1 MTKVR
6 ILTALTAMTAMIVAK
21 LALAQETDVIHIPS
35 EDAPIHAQAE
45 WDLSVSDENGP
56 VYARSF
62 LAEGDATR
70 TAPDGASHY
79 TAQEF
84 NFPMGTLRVLRW
96 EKGPVIHQITFET
109 QFYML
114 KGSATV
120 GVAGEEVEVNEGD
133 AVFLPSGI
141 LRNPNPEGETVVLS
155 YVVSA
160 NAEAPEAKVIRGEG
174 LPVMAIAQWMNG
186 EEPVTATNH
195 DDILSAPDGAGKF
208 TVRRY
213 SGDGN
218 SFRHAVLEAGGRTTP
233 AKNARRDILIY
244 VNKGLMKRT
253 EDGIEYMVK
262 AGDAIR
268 EELDKVG
275 YWDIIEDS
283 EFIATDM
290 PFNPSAPRF
299 NLQRS
304 ANTVAGAG
312 YRQD

>member
-1 MTKVR
+1 MTKLL
-6 ILTALTAMTAMIVAK
+6 IGAALTAIIMTKA
-21 LALAQETDVIHIPS
+21 ALAQEADVILIPS
-35 EDAPIHAQAE
+35 EDAPIYAQAE
-45 WDLSVSDENGP
+45 WDLPVSDENGP

-62 LAEGDATR
+62 LAEGDAAG
-70 TAPDGASHY
+70 TAPEGASHY

-96 EKGPVIHQITFET
+96 EKGPVLHQVTFET
-109 QFYML
+109 QLYML
-114 KGSATV
+114 KGSASV
-120 GVAGEEVEVNEGD
+120 GVAGDIVEVNEGD

-141 LRNPNPEGETVVLS
+141 LRNPDPEGETVVLS
-155 YVVSA
+155 YVVPA
-160 NAEAPEAKVIRGEG
+160 NAEAPQAKIVRGEG
-174 LPVMAIAQWMNG
+174 LPVMAIAQWMDG

-195 DDILSAPDGAGKF
+195 DDILQAPDGAGKF
-208 TVRRY
+208 TVKRY

-233 AKNARRDILIY
+233 ARNGRDILIY

-253 EDGIEYMVK
+253 EDGVEYSVK

-268 EELDKVG
+268 EEVDKVG

-290 PFNPSAPRF
+290 PLDPSKPRF

-304 ANTVAGAG
+304 PDTVAGAG
-312 YRQD
+312 YRQE